1 MLDAINGET
10 MQAACRLAGWHLY
23 EARRFF
29 GDIALPK
36 DDLEAVKLD
45 AWLIAECKANG
56 EPSIS
61 KSRVLQRVTPANLRK
76 ADKLNKALDTLE
88 RANRIRQIKEGKTA
102 VIEVNPALLK
112 EVK

>member
-1 MLDAINGET
+1 MSFGGLALVRS
-10 MQAACRLAGWHLY
+10 AAV
-23 EARRFF
+23 F
-29 GDIALPK
+29 GDVALPK

-45 AWLIAECKANG
+45 AWLIAECKANS

-88 RANRIRQIKEGKTA
+88 RANLTITVLR
-102 VIEVNPALLK
+102 
-112 EVK
+112 